1 MAGELTAVTVG
12 LILPAVL
19 FIWALMKKCWIPFVL
34 GLLAFTIAQLLI
46 RLPLLSWLNAHST
59 GYLMWSTLHPVA
71 FALFLALTAAL
82 AEELAR
88 FVAIRF
94 FMRQRTWLSGVF
106 FGAGHGGVEAVV
118 LLGIPAVGLLAA
130 DAPFA
135 GGTMLAV
142 GSLERIFAITLHIGL
157 SLLVLQSVKERRLR
171 FLAAAIVIHMLAD
184 ALVGILPMV
193 VPPEWQLLVTESVIA
208 LIAIVL
214 FVFTLR
220 LKRKDGW
227 T

>member
-34 GLLAFTIAQLLI
+34 GLLAFIIAQLLI

-59 GYLMWSTLHPVA
+59 DYLMWSTLHPVV

-130 DAPFA
+130 AAPFA
-135 GGTMLAV
+135 GGAMLAV
-142 GSLERIFAITLHIGL
+142 GALERIFAIMLHIGL
-157 SLLVLQSVKERRLR
+157 SLLVLRSVKERQLR
-171 FLAAAIVIHMLAD
+171 FLAGAIGIHLLAD